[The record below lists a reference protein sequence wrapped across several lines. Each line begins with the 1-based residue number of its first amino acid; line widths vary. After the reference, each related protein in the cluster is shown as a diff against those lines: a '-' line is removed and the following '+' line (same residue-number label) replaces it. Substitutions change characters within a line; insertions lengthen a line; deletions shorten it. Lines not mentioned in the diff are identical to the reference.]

1 MKKPTTDPA
10 GVVESRVVP
19 DQRKRKR
26 SQSQRRKERGLAR
39 LNLYYASAKFAE
51 RQCKAGARAEEERVT
66 GCGVVRGRDG
76 ESWKDSVC
84 PPCVADCRVVTCA
97 ATTAPDCFDERVPE
111 CQCIAEGLDDA
122 GPPDI
127 LPSEYTQ
134 DFDEAAV
141 TPSDF
146 ASCRV
151 RDVVYHDNDKDPES
165 EAASAVSPDSAD
177 VQDRE
182 AETVSPFEKAVAAEI
197 GRVAEQL
204 RDGPQIPRSIP
215 QRVGCRNGQDLKKIR
230 MSVLRSRIGDAIYIF
245 EDKYGDMVP
254 TVQEAR
260 PSVVPVAAGAAP
272 RPSGKRA
279 TGVQNVRC
287 VHRRN
292 LSDCEICRAARRG
305 QVLKFTL
312 KKHAFE
318 VMVTGEK
325 RVEFRE
331 LEEYNGYGA
340 FVRPKPQNRSKLF
353 AAVRQRGLVTGHH
366 YKRPNTYEFV
376 TFYNA
381 GCFDSNAPNFTCRF
395 LSTVLLP
402 RHKTVRYSNGL
413 VLRFNHRVAVV
424 RLGEIVHRSPGL

>member
-1 MKKPTTDPA
+1 MKKPTTAPA
-10 GVVESRVVP
+10 GVVEFRPVP
-19 DQRKRKR
+19 DQEKKKRP
-26 SQSQRRKERGLAR
+26 QSQRRKARGLAR
-39 LNLYYASAKFAE
+39 QNCYYASAKFAERQFARQNCYYASAKFAE
-51 RQCKAGARAEEERVT
+51 RQCEAAARVEEESVT
-66 GCGVVRGRDG
+66 GCGVVRGGDG

-146 ASCRV
+146 ASWRV

-204 RDGPQIPRSIP
+204 RDGPQIPRIIP
-215 QRVGCRNGQDLKKIR
+215 QRVGCGNGPDLEKIR
-230 MSVLRSRIGDAIYIF
+230 MSVLRSVIGDAIYIF
-245 EDKYGDMVP
+245 EDEYGDMVP
-254 TVQEAR
+254 AVQEAR

-279 TGVQNVRC
+279 TCQDVRC
-287 VHRRN
+287 VHRRS

-305 QVLKFTL
+305 RVLKFTL
-312 KKHAFE
+312 K
-318 VMVTGEK
+318 
-325 RVEFRE
+325 RE
-331 LEEYNGYGA
+331 RERE
-340 FVRPKPQNRSKLF
+340 RE
-353 AAVRQRGLVTGHH
+353 RGV
-366 YKRPNTYEFV
+366 Y
-376 TFYNA
+376 
-381 GCFDSNAPNFTCRF
+381 
-395 LSTVLLP
+395 
-402 RHKTVRYSNGL
+402 
-413 VLRFNHRVAVV
+413 
-424 RLGEIVHRSPGL
+424 